1 MSEKK
6 QNDININFGVE
17 NTIGFEN
24 TIGSTC
30 FMDIE
35 TSGLPI
41 TGGFNKYYPFNQT
54 AYYDKSRIIELAYII
69 ANSRGDVLSS
79 HSVLIK
85 PDGFK
90 IENSH
95 IHGIKHEDAE
105 REGVS
110 IKEALLKFD
119 QDLKNFNCDKLVCHN
134 INFDK
139 TIMLSESW
147 RNDVNDVTQT
157 ILGISGICTMDMG
170 KKLMKVRK
178 CPKLVELYHYLFKE
192 TVVQNHRALD
202 DVKLCMKCYFE
213 MV

>member
-1 MSEKK
+1 MSENK
-6 QNDININFGVE
+6 QNAVNNHNGIENI
-17 NTIGFEN
+17 
-24 TIGSTC
+24 IGSTC

-41 TGGFNKYYPFNQT
+41 TGGFNKYYPFSQT
-54 AYYDKSRIIELAYII
+54 AYYDESRIIELAYII
-69 ANSRGDVLSS
+69 TNSGENVVLS

-85 PDGFK
+85 PDGFM

-105 REGVS
+105 REGIS
-110 IKEALLKFD
+110 IKDALLKLGE
-119 QDLKNFNCDKLVCHN
+119 DLKRFNCDKLVCHN

-139 TIMLSESW
+139 TIILSETC

-157 ILGISGICTMDMG
+157 ILGLSGICTMDMG
-170 KKLMKVRK
+170 KRFMKVRK
-178 CPKLVELYHYLFKE
+178 YPKLVELYHYLFKE
-192 TVVQNHRALD
+192 TVIQNHRALD
-202 DVKLCMKCYFE
+202 DVKLCMKCYFG

>member
-6 QNDININFGVE
+6 QNAISNNNRAED
-17 NTIGFEN
+17 

-41 TGGFNKYYPFNQT
+41 TGGFNKYYPFSQT
-54 AYYDKSRIIELAYII
+54 AYYDESRIIELAYII
-69 ANSRGDVLSS
+69 TNSGGNVVLS

-110 IKEALLKFD
+110 IKEALLKFGE
-119 QDLKNFNCDKLVCHN
+119 DLKRFNCDKLVCHN

-139 TIMLSESW
+139 NVLLSETW
-147 RNDVNDVTQT
+147 RNDVVNVTHT
-157 ILGISGICTMDMG
+157 LLCLSEICTMDMG

-192 TVVQNHRALD
+192 TVIQNHRALD
-202 DVKLCMKCYFE
+202 DVKLCMKCYFG

>member
-6 QNDININFGVE
+6 QNDININIGVK
-17 NTIGFEN
+17 N
-24 TIGSTC
+24 TIGSIC

-69 ANSRGDVLSS
+69 ANSRGDVLFS
-79 HSVLIK
+79 HSVFIK
-85 PDGFK
+85 PDGFV

-95 IHGIKHEDAE
+95 IHGIKHEDAQ

-147 RNDVNDVTQT
+147 RNDVNDVIQT
-157 ILGISGICTMDMG
+157 IMKISGICTMDMG

-192 TVVQNHRALD
+192 TVIQNHRALD

>member
-6 QNDININFGVE
+6 EDVVNNDNGVE
-17 NTIGFEN
+17 DN
-24 TIGSTC
+24 IGSTC

-41 TGGFNKYYPFNQT
+41 TGGFNKYYPFPQT
-54 AYYDKSRIIELAYII
+54 SYYDKSRVIELAYII
-69 ANSRGDVLSS
+69 TNSGGKIVLSYS
-79 HSVLIK
+79 GLVK
-85 PDGFK
+85 PDGFT

-95 IHGIKHEDAE
+95 IHGIKQEDAE
-105 REGVS
+105 RDGVS
-110 IKEALLKFD
+110 IKEVLLKFGE
-119 QDLKNFNCDKLVCHN
+119 DLKRFNCDKLVCHN

-147 RNDVNDVTQT
+147 RNDINDVTQT
-157 ILGISGICTMDMG
+157 ILGVSGICTMDMG

-178 CPKLVELYHYLFKE
+178 SPKLVELYHYLFKE

-213 MV
+213 MVV

>member
-6 QNDININFGVE
+6 QNDININIGVK
-17 NTIGFEN
+17 N
-24 TIGSTC
+24 TIGSIC

-69 ANSRGDVLSS
+69 ANSRGDVLFS
-79 HSVLIK
+79 HSVFIK
-85 PDGFK
+85 PDGFV

-147 RNDVNDVTQT
+147 RNDVNDLIQT
-157 ILGISGICTMDMG
+157 IMKISGVCTMDMG

-192 TVVQNHRALD
+192 TVIQNHRALD

>member
-1 MSEKK
+1 MTEKK
-6 QNDININFGVE
+6 QNAVNNHDGVE
-17 NTIGFEN
+17 NN
-24 TIGSTC
+24 IGSTC

-41 TGGFNKYYPFNQT
+41 TGGFNKYYPFSQIT
-54 AYYDKSRIIELAYII
+54 YYDQSRIIELAYII
-69 ANSRGDVLSS
+69 TNSGGKVVSS

-85 PDGFK
+85 PDGFT

-105 REGVS
+105 RDGVD
-110 IKEALLKFD
+110 IKEVLLKFHE
-119 QDLKNFNCDKLVCHN
+119 DLKRFNCDKLVCHN

-139 TIMLSESW
+139 NVLLSETW
-147 RNDVNDVTQT
+147 RNDVIDLTHS
-157 ILGISGICTMDMG
+157 LLCLSEICTMDMG

-178 CPKLVELYHYLFKE
+178 SPKLVELYHYLFKE
-192 TVVQNHRALD
+192 TVIQNHRALD

-213 MV
+213 MIV